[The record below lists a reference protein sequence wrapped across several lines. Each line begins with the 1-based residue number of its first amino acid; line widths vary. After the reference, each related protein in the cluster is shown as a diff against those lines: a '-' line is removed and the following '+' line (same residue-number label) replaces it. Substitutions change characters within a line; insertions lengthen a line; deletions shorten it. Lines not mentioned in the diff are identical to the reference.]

1 MAVYN
6 RYRGNGS
13 RAERIEEPPS
23 RNGRQQSGKKSGAG
37 AAIPAAPAAPPP
49 FWQATPLSPPAPP
62 PARKTPQQS
71 GLPLQK
77 LPFLGDLPKKLGE
90 LETEDLLLILILYLM
105 YRESGDKELLIIM
118 GAMYLL

>member
-1 MAVYN
+1 MTTAMYN

-13 RAERIEEPPS
+13 RAEKIEEPKRINTPPP
-23 RNGRQQSGKKSGAG
+23 KKN
-37 AAIPAAPAAPPP
+37 APPKANQP
-49 FWQATPLSPPAPP
+49 HRASSQPLS
-62 PARKTPQQS
+62 
-71 GLPLQK
+71 K
-77 LPFLGDLPKKLGE
+77 LPILGGTLSALPKKLGE

>member
-1 MAVYN
+1 MYN

-13 RAERIEEPPS
+13 RPERMEDHPSAKSPTPKRPPFPPPS
-23 RNGRQQSGKKSGAG
+23 AK
-37 AAIPAAPAAPPP
+37 PPK
-49 FWQATPLSPPAPP
+49 
-62 PARKTPQQS
+62 RS
-71 GLPLQK
+71 GLIPEK
-77 LPFLGDLPKKLGE
+77 LTKSLAS

>member
-1 MAVYN
+1 MAAYN

-13 RAERIEEPPS
+13 RAERIEEPHSGGAGQRPS
-23 RNGRQQSGKKSGAG
+23 GARSGPAQQHNMPQQRGMQPQRGRQQQNA
-37 AAIPAAPAAPPP
+37 
-49 FWQATPLSPPAPP
+49 
-62 PARKTPQQS
+62 
-71 GLPLQK
+71 LPLQK